1 MFNITSGNIRDGV
14 LYLVYGAQSVTYNG
28 STYVTGQTFRGI
40 LSIENFTFAGT
51 GTQLVYEILELRGAL
66 IIYDENFSDLPDF
79 ADVTLLSGFT
89 IEYQQNENDLIFND
103 ITTLKGFAIELLDFP
118 FYSFMINET
127 RL

>member
-1 MFNITSGNIRDGV
+1 M
-14 LYLVYGAQSVTYNG
+14 
-28 STYVTGQTFRGI
+28 
-40 LSIENFTFAGT
+40 
-51 GTQLVYEILELRGAL
+51 LELRGAL

-89 IEYQQNENDLIFND
+89 IEYQQNANDLIFND